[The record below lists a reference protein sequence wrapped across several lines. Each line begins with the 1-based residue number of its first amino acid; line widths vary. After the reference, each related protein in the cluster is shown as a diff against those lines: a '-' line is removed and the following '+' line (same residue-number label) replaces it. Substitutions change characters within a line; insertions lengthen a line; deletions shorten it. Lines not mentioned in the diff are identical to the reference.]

1 MFEYTR
7 LICYYPY
14 RNKFIQDGVMEKSY
28 VHIYTG
34 NGKGKTTAAVGLAVR
49 ALGSAKSVKFV
60 QFLKGRKTGEM
71 DMLKQMGAEFVRVS
85 DCKKFFYLM
94 SDEEKHDIKKQTQDF
109 IPKIFGW
116 LGEADLLV
124 MDEALG
130 ALSLGIIE
138 TEQIKRIISERKG
151 TEVVL
156 TGRDAPQELI
166 EIADLVTRMEPVKHY
181 FDKGVKARRG
191 IEF

>member
-1 MFEYTR
+1 
-7 LICYYPY
+7 
-14 RNKFIQDGVMEKSY
+14 MENSY

-34 NGKGKTTAAVGLAVR
+34 NGKGKTTAAVGLTVR
-49 ALGSAKSVKFV
+49 ALGSGKSVKFV

-71 DMLKQMGAEFVRVS
+71 DILKQMGADFFRVS
-85 DCKKFFYLM
+85 DCKKFFNAM
-94 SDEEKHDIKKQTQDF
+94 SDEEKRDIKKQTQDF
-109 IPKIFGW
+109 MPRIFGW

-130 ALSLGIIE
+130 ALSLGLIE
-138 TEQIKRIISERKG
+138 IDQIKRIISERKG

-156 TGRDAPQELI
+156 TGRNAPQELI
-166 EIADLVTRMEPVKHY
+166 RIADLVTRMEPVKHY
-181 FDKGVKARRG
+181 FEKGVKARRG

>member
-1 MFEYTR
+1 MFEYT
-7 LICYYPY
+7 LIVCYYPY
-14 RNKFIQDGVMEKSY
+14 RNKFIQDGTMKNSY

-34 NGKGKTTAAVGLAVR
+34 NGKGKTTASVGLAVR
-49 ALGSAKSVKFV
+49 ALGSGKSVKFV

-71 DMLKQMGAEFVRVS
+71 DMLKQMGAEFIRVS

-94 SDEEKHDIKKQTQDF
+94 SEEEKHDIKKQTQDF
-109 IPKIFGW
+109 IPRIFEW
-116 LGEADLLV
+116 LGKTDLLV
-124 MDEALG
+124 MDEVMG

-138 TEQIKRIISERKG
+138 TEQIKSIIGEREG

-166 EIADLVTRMEPVKHY
+166 ELADLVTRMEPVKHY

>member
-1 MFEYTR
+1 
-7 LICYYPY
+7 
-14 RNKFIQDGVMEKSY
+14 MEESY

-49 ALGSAKSVKFV
+49 ALGSGKSVKFV

-71 DMLKQMGAEFVRVS
+71 DILKKMGADFFRVS
-85 DCKKFFYLM
+85 DCKKFFNAM
-94 SDEEKHDIKKQTQDF
+94 SDEEKRDVKKQTQDF
-109 IPKIFGW
+109 LPNIFRW
-116 LGEADLLV
+116 LGETDLLV
-124 MDEALG
+124 LDEVLG

-138 TEQIKRIISERKG
+138 TEQIKRIINERKR

-156 TGRDAPQELI
+156 TGRNAPQELI
-166 EIADLVTRMEPVKHY
+166 ELADIVTRMEPVKHY